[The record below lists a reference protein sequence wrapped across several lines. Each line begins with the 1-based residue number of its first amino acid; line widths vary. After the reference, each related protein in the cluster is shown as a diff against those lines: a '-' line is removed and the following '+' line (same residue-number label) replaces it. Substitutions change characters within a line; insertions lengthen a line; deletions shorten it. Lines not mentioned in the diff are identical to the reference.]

1 MQLSIKKQP
10 VFFAGLVLPG
20 VLIVSSL
27 ILYPLLNGL
36 YLSFTNE
43 SPLFQRTS
51 FVGLENYQ
59 ALVSD
64 SGYWVVVRNTAFI
77 VGMSIAISTCIAYLL
92 ALALNTGLRGAKFFR
107 TAIFQVWVLPWIVVA
122 ILWAWL
128 FSENYGLVN
137 YLLISTQTVD
147 EPVKWLFHEQGAQ
160 WAVIMG
166 YVWRSIPF
174 LMVIILAALQGVSTE
189 IVEAAEI
196 DGANFVQRQRMIVLP
211 MIRNILIVA
220 MLLQSVKAFQE
231 LTLIFVLTKGGP
243 INATMVLS
251 LFTYKLAFED
261 WEFGLAAASAVLW
274 LIMIMALAF
283 MLMKTAIRPNT

>member
-10 VFFAGLVLPG
+10 AFFAGLVLPG
-20 VLIVSSL
+20 VLIVASL
-27 ILYPLLNGL
+27 VLYPLLNGL

-43 SPLFQRTS
+43 SPLFQQTS
-51 FVGLENYQ
+51 FVGLDNYE
-59 ALVSD
+59 ALVGD
-64 SGYWVVVRNTAFI
+64 SGYWVVVRNTIFI

-107 TAIFQVWVLPWIVVA
+107 TAIFQVWILPWIVVA

-137 YLLISTQTVD
+137 YLLISAGIVD
-147 EPVKWLFHEQGAQ
+147 EPVKWLFHKQGAQ

-174 LMVIILAALQGVSTE
+174 LMVIILAALQGVSDE
-189 IVEAAEI
+189 VVEAAEI
-196 DGANFVQRQRMIVLP
+196 DGANFFQRQSMIVLP

-283 MLMKTAIRPNT
+283 LLMKTAIRPNT